1 MRKFLSKLFFIFSY
15 ERLISILVNTQAI
28 IHNLNQFSK
37 RYDVAIAPVL
47 KSNAYGHG
55 LVEVGKIV
63 DIQSIPFVCVDTF
76 YEATQLRKNRVKK
89 PIVIIGYTPLET
101 ILKNNFKNISFAVI
115 SIEELLRLKSIN
127 VRVSIHLKIDTGMHR
142 HGILLEEVD
151 LAMQIIKQHDN
162 LFLEGVYSHFAD
174 ADVNNSILTESQIEN
189 WNSVVRQ
196 IKEEIQTV
204 KYFHCGQ
211 TAGSFYSNKL
221 DANVVRL
228 GIGLYGINS
237 GLNTSLNLQLV
248 LQIKTRITSI
258 KTIKAGE
265 RIGYSGA
272 HIVKRDTRVATIP
285 MGYNEGIDRRLSD
298 KGIVLVNG
306 ISCNI
311 LGRVSMNI
319 TSIDVSDV
327 PSIQLDDEVVVI
339 SDNRSDE
346 NSIENIAKQ
355 CGTIPY
361 EITVHFPESLQR
373 HVM

>member
-1 MRKFLSKLFFIFSY
+1 
-15 ERLISILVNTQAI
+15 
-28 IHNLNQFSK
+28 
-37 RYDVAIAPVL
+37 
-47 KSNAYGHG
+47 
-55 LVEVGKIV
+55 
-63 DIQSIPFVCVDTF
+63 
-76 YEATQLRKNRVKK
+76 
-89 PIVIIGYTPLET
+89 
-101 ILKNNFKNISFAVI
+101 
-115 SIEELLRLKSIN
+115 
-127 VRVSIHLKIDTGMHR
+127 
-142 HGILLEEVD
+142 
-151 LAMQIIKQHDN
+151 
-162 LFLEGVYSHFAD
+162 
-174 ADVNNSILTESQIEN
+174 
-189 WNSVVRQ
+189 
-196 IKEEIQTV
+196 
-204 KYFHCGQ
+204 
-211 TAGSFYSNKL
+211 
-221 DANVVRL
+221 
-228 GIGLYGINS
+228 
-237 GLNTSLNLQLV
+237 LNLQLV